1 MQVIT
6 KTRTFLLYFFNI
18 SIIII
23 NMITTIIDIFQYIMT
38 YSQHVSLGMPVG
50 TSLNPLFPQFTNV
63 PVHHFDGLHSQGAG
77 QATVVMS
84 ENTVLSKT
92 VHSMK

>member
-23 NMITTIIDIFQYIMT
+23 NMITTIIDIFQYDYDLQPTRI
-38 YSQHVSLGMPVG
+38 LGY
-50 TSLNPLFPQFTNV
+50 
-63 PVHHFDGLHSQGAG
+63 AG
-77 QATVVMS
+77 RD
-84 ENTVLSKT
+84 LL
-92 VHSMK
+92 